1 MTATMGIQEYDVVVV
16 GGGSAG
22 LAAAV
27 SSARN
32 GASTLLIDAGPTI
45 GGELISGL
53 PLNAC
58 LNARGDWVVGGIV
71 REFLDRCERHGGL
84 VPPYFDWRSLWLVCV
99 DPEVVKYVVMDI
111 VHEAGVDMLL
121 STFAEQAVVCDGA
134 VTGLIVFNKLG
145 RTLIRAK
152 TFIDCS
158 GDGVLSVMAG
168 ADFEDGD
175 GQGTYQPVTM
185 MFRMQGVEAE
195 PLLDF
200 IRQNPHYAG
209 LGERPDLIGM
219 SKRECAEK
227 LYEQG
232 VPSVFLDGKGELIQK
247 AVADGEI
254 SPCGLLAICPV
265 STARKEVSLNT
276 TRIANLDATNA
287 EVLSQALPELIEQV
301 WQCATFLKTRVP
313 GFENSAFAG
322 LAPRIGIRETRRI
335 IGLEVLQRDDV
346 LNGRKRP
353 EDGIAKGA
361 HELDV
366 HGGGDNHRR
375 EMIRNGGDYDIPFGC
390 LVPKNTTNVLVAGR
404 CFSSS
409 REAHGS
415 ARVMGTC
422 MSMGQAAGTAA
433 AMRTESGVAI
443 PEISITDLRDRLRA
457 QGALV

>member
-1 MTATMGIQEYDVVVV
+1 MTQAIGTQDYDVVVL

-27 SSARN
+27 SAARN
-32 GASTLLIDAGPTI
+32 GASTLLVDAGPTI

-71 REFLDRCERHGGL
+71 REFLDRCDAHGGL
-84 VPPYFDWRSLWLVCV
+84 VPPYFDWRALWLVCV
-99 DPEVVKYVVMDI
+99 DPEVVKYVVMEI
-111 VHEAGVDMLL
+111 VHEAGIDLLL
-121 STFAEQAVVCDGA
+121 STIAEQAVVSDGT
-134 VTGLIVFNKLG
+134 VSGLIVLNKLG

-158 GDGVLSVMAG
+158 GDGVLSAMAG
-168 ADFEDGD
+168 AEFEDGD
-175 GQGTYQPVTM
+175 GKGTYQPVTM
-185 MFRMQGVEAE
+185 LFRMQGVEPE

-209 LGERPDLIGM
+209 LGERPDLLEM

-232 VPSVFLDGKGELIQK
+232 VPSVFLDGKSDLIQK
-247 AVADGEI
+247 AVAEGEI
-254 SPCGLLAICPV
+254 SPCGLLAICPI

-287 EVLSQALPELIEQV
+287 EALSQALPELIEQV
-301 WQCATFLKTRVP
+301 WQCATFLRSRVP
-313 GFENSAFAG
+313 GFEDATFSG

-353 EDGIAKGA
+353 EDGVAKGA

-390 LVPKNTTNVLVAGR
+390 LVPRHTKNVLVAGR
-404 CFSSS
+404 CFSAS

-433 AMRTESGVAI
+433 AMRTESGLPI
-443 PEISITDLRDRLRA
+443 PEISVADLRDRLSA